1 MGCRCS
7 AFVLDAHAVQLVAVP
22 GSLDPATP
30 AHYRLRLR
38 FLGVSSSS
46 SPFHAITLHASPPLP
61 CLLPT
66 LPPLPTPTQ
75 IGDVLLDV
83 NPGIPPGF
91 RQDVAVVSAQA
102 KRCVMLGQVRLRMV
116 ASPNVDTLLDADQPL
131 PAWPRTGA
139 AVAAGGGGKAA
150 VGGRRAIVDDDESS
164 EEVEEMDVDG
174 EGAAANGAQQGPAAG
189 QQGKQQQQRE
199 GKQLAAVAIKSEA
212 GEEEEVVSPRRGGG
226 GLRSPRGRK
235 ADGGGGGS

>member
-139 AVAAGGGGKAA
+139 AAAAGGGKAA
-150 VGGRRAIVDDDESS
+150 AGGRRAIVDDDESS
-164 EEVEEMDVDG
+164 EKVEEMDVDG